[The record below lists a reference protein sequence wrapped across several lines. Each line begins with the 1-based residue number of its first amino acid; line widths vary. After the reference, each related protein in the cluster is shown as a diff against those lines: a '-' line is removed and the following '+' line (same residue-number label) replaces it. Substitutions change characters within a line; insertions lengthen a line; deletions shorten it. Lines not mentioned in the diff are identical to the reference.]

1 MTQPRRNKPS
11 LARRDFLKGAT
22 LSAASFMIVPRHV
35 LGGVG
40 YQAPS
45 DTVNVAAIGAGGMG
59 ANNMNHLTS
68 QNIVAIAD
76 VDYDRVRSSVQAP
89 EKQAL
94 QQAYEKATWYKDFR
108 KMLDEQKD
116 IDAVVIST
124 PDHVHAAAAT
134 AAMRLGKHVYVQKP
148 LTYTVNEA
156 RVLRQTAQETGVTT
170 QMGNQG
176 HSSDDARRINEWIR
190 AGAIGPVKEIHVW
203 TNRPIWPQGI
213 PRPNEVDAS
222 VVTDTLP
229 WNGSGVR
236 TRFDKSISGDYSVPE
251 ELDWDLFLGPAPQR
265 TYHPIYHPFNWRGWV
280 DWGVGALGDMGAH
293 LIDHPYWA
301 LELEY
306 PETVQ
311 ATSTPWGGLGE
322 DLATYPLSTTVHYGF
337 AARVHP
343 DRGEQPAVMMHWYD
357 GGLMP
362 PRPDVMPDE
371 VELDTTGGVIMVGEK
386 GILTHKTYGAN
397 PQMYPQNLMQEYANT
412 PETFQRIE
420 GGQGGHEMNWIRA
433 IKGEEEISCP
443 FDYAAPLNETMLLG
457 VVALHAP
464 GETLR
469 YDSKNMKFTNN
480 ETVNQHLTREYRQ
493 GWNLA

>member
-1 MTQPRRNKPS
+1 MKSQPSKNKRS
-11 LARRDFLKGAT
+11 LPRRDFLKGAS

-40 YQAPS
+40 FQAPS

-59 ANNMNHLTS
+59 SANMSRLTS
-68 QNIVAIAD
+68 QNIVALAD
-76 VDYDRVRSSVQAP
+76 VDYSQVKNAVSRP
-89 EKQAL
+89 ERKDL
-94 QQAYEKATWYKDFR
+94 QQAYEKAKWYNDFR

-116 IDAVVIST
+116 IDAVVIAT

-134 AAMRLGKHVYVQKP
+134 AAMRMGKHVYVQKP
-148 LTYTVNEA
+148 LTYTVDEA
-156 RVLRQTAQETGVTT
+156 RVLRKTAQETGVIT

-190 AGAIGPVKEIHVW
+190 AGAIGPVKEVHIW

-213 PRPNEVDAS
+213 PRPQDTAVAS
-222 VVTDTLP
+222 VEQEA
-229 WNGSGVR
+229 WNGGGLNDRIV
-236 TRFDKSISGDYSVPE
+236 KAISGSYAPPE
-251 ELDWDLFLGPAPQR
+251 DLAWDLFLGPAPQR
-265 TYHPIYHPFNWRGWV
+265 DYHPIYHPFNWRGWV

-311 ATSTPWGGLGE
+311 AASTPWGGNDE

-337 AARVHP
+337 AAR
-343 DRGEQPAVMMHWYD
+343 GEQPPVMMHWYD

-362 PRPDVMPDE
+362 ARPEVMPDE
-371 VELDTTGGVIMVGEK
+371 VELDRTGGVIFVGEK
-386 GILTHKTYGAN
+386 GILTHKTYGAD
-397 PQMYPQNLMQEYANT
+397 PQMYPKNLMQEYEDT
-412 PETFQRIE
+412 PKTFERIE
-420 GGQGGHEMNWIRA
+420 GGRDAHEMNWIRA
-433 IKGEEEISCP
+433 IKGEEEASSP
-443 FDYAAPLNETMLLG
+443 FEYAAPLTETMLLG

-469 YDSKNMKFTNN
+469 YDGEKMKFTNN
-480 ETVNQHLTREYRQ
+480 QDVNKHLKREYRE
-493 GWNLA
+493 GWKLS